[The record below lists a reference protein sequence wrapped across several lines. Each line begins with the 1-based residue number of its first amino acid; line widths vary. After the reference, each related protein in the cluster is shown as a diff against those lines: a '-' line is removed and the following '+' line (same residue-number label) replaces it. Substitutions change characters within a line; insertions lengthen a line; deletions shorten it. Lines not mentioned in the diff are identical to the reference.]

1 MSSFIELA
9 GKLEQERDRMW
20 NFRVTNAKAKIKEAE
35 TRLCFPLVLLLLALI
50 IITAA
55 PSFMNM

>member
-1 MSSFIELA
+1 MWDL
-9 GKLEQERDRMW
+9 RMA
-20 NFRVTNAKAKIKEAE
+20 NAKSKVKEAE
-35 TRLCFPLVLLLLALI
+35 TKLCFPLVLLLLALI